1 MACKDS
7 PASIFSPLSDCVIE
21 EASARDSISSNHD
34 AFLTVNVP
42 NTTDPSTDLTLDR
55 YLETPVLVI
64 PDRPF
69 RCHFFASE
77 LTSERR
83 AYIKAIALS
92 TVCTAFVIISVLSIY
107 WGTLWK
113 LDEHAYKLRG
123 VVIDFD
129 QGDIGQAVLRAS
141 QEQTGSPRQ
150 ITWTI
155 ENPSAFKDASSV
167 AQLILDE
174 RYWVAIVVQPGS
186 TDNLRKAVASADTT
200 YNGTTAITVYISQAR
215 QEQAYSHFISPQLR
229 DVLQAAQL
237 SFRTQNA
244 QSLSHFSNFNLTNVM
259 QIAPQTI
266 LNPFDF
272 QVNDLRP
279 FDVPVTTALT
289 AIGLIYVAFAAL
301 VSCTHSLQARNQL
314 GLNDK
319 LTLKSLLKVRICSPL
334 ICYFWLSFSYALLS
348 VFFHVPFGRFR
359 NAAGFPLCWLMFFL
373 GMSALGL
380 TIEVVTVIL
389 TPQYVSYFMIFWIIW
404 NISVCYLPIDVLP
417 GIYGYARMAPFYN
430 ISRAA
435 RSIIL
440 DGKNEQG
447 NSRSFGIEK
456 CRMLKNW
463 NLLVKSSFHI
473 NRPSSIQYPGITKPA
488 VKRAVSRRSSTLPP

>member
-7 PASIFSPLSDCVIE
+7 PASIFSPLSNCVIE
-21 EASARDSISSNHD
+21 EASTRDSISNHD
-34 AFLTVNVP
+34 GFLTVNAP
-42 NTTDPSTDLTLDR
+42 HTAQPSTELTLDR
-55 YLETPVLVI
+55 YLETPTLVI
-64 PDRPF
+64 PDRTF
-69 RCHFFASE
+69 RCHFLASE
-77 LTSERR
+77 LTTERR
-83 AYIKAIALS
+83 AYIKAVALS
-92 TVCTAFVIISVLSIY
+92 TLWTALVIISVLSIY

-113 LDEHAYKLRG
+113 LDEHAYRLKG
-123 VVIDFD
+123 VVVDFD

-141 QEQTGSPRQ
+141 QERTGSPRQ
-150 ITWTI
+150 ITWTV
-155 ENPSAFKDASSV
+155 ENPSAFKDVSSV
-167 AQLILDE
+167 AQLVLDE

-186 TDNLRKAVASADTT
+186 TDNLRKAASSADAA
-200 YNGTTAITVYISQAR
+200 YNGTSAVTVYISQAR
-215 QEQAYSHFISPQLR
+215 QEQAYSHFISPQLK

-237 SFRTQNA
+237 SFRNRNA
-244 QSLSHFSNFNLTNVM
+244 QSLSHFSNFNLTNLM
-259 QIAPQTI
+259 QNAPQTI

-272 QVNDLRP
+272 QVDNLRP

-301 VSCTHSLQARNQL
+301 VTCTHSLQARTRL
-314 GLNDK
+314 GLNNK

-334 ICYFWLSFSYALLS
+334 ICYFWLSFAYALLS

-359 NAAGFPLCWLMFFL
+359 SAGGFPLCWLMFFL

-380 TIEVVTVIL
+380 TIEVVTIIL

-417 GIYGYARMAPFYN
+417 SIYAYAHMAPFYN

-440 DGKNEQG
+440 DGKNELPVNFAVLMAWTLISIINIILCELWNRRKLPVFRNRK
-447 NSRSFGIEK
+447 NS
-456 CRMLKNW
+456 
-463 NLLVKSSFHI
+463 
-473 NRPSSIQYPGITKPA
+473 YA
-488 VKRAVSRRSSTLPP
+488 

>member
-42 NTTDPSTDLTLDR
+42 NTTDPSTELTLDR
-55 YLETPVLVI
+55 YLEHP
-64 PDRPF
+64 
-69 RCHFFASE
+69 
-77 LTSERR
+77 
-83 AYIKAIALS
+83 
-92 TVCTAFVIISVLSIY
+92 VLSIY

-463 NLLVKSSFHI
+463 NILVKSSFRI

-488 VKRAVSRRSSTLPP
+488 VKRVVSRRSSTLPP